1 VAAESLSMSR
11 PAEQFTSAL
20 IEDFEFLEDWPSRY
34 AYLIELGEKL
44 PAFDDCYRTEEN
56 RVKGCMSQVWVHA
69 TERQRTRKIDYTGDC
84 DTAIIKGILA
94 VLIELMSGLTREE
107 IQDLDLEALFDALQ
121 LRENLSPSRHFG
133 VYAIVELMKEQARN
147 AGSSAS
153 SLT

>member
-1 VAAESLSMSR
+1 MSR
-11 PAEQFTSAL
+11 PAEQLTSAL

-44 PAFDDCYRTEEN
+44 PALDERHRTEDN

-69 TERQRTRKIDYTGDC
+69 VQRSGGRKIDYTGDC

-107 IQDLDLEALFDALQ
+107 IEDLDLEELFDALQ

-133 VYAIVELMKEQARN
+133 VYAIVELMKQQARTTGTSP
-147 AGSSAS
+147 AA